1 MSSKPERLRIFRSL
15 SARLTVFYTALFLLG
30 LSAVFVAVYV
40 LISRA
45 IRERES
51 ELLQVRAN
59 EYVNVL
65 RQVGI
70 DGLRLYLQQDKEPY
84 VRSLFVTLVGDGVQV
99 LVHGSA
105 PPDWEQVEG
114 PVMLVPDGR
123 GGLMRQPTVQTR
135 PPREALRDF
144 MQATLPLPGRAQLVV
159 TRVTDNRAVFLEPLK
174 KTMWIAGAVA
184 ALVVSVA
191 GALVSWRAIRPV
203 RQVAMTA
210 RQIIATGDLSQKV
223 PDSRRR
229 DEVGELVDQFN
240 TLLARNHNLIRAMKD
255 ALDNVAHDVRT
266 PLTRLRAGA
275 EAALGAGADPAAVRE
290 ALADCVEETDRI
302 RSLLD
307 TLLDVS
313 AAEAG
318 VLALKRESVDVRD
331 LVEGV
336 VELYAL
342 VAEEKRIQLML
353 QAGQPATI
361 EGDATRLRQVV
372 ANLVDNAVK
381 YTPEGGSVYVGWDR
395 RVDRVVI
402 AVRDS
407 GPGVPPGEQDK
418 IWRRLYR
425 GDQSRSQRGLGLG
438 LSVVKAIAEAHGGH
452 VAVMNHAAGG
462 AVFSVEL
469 PFKSAPPLQIAG

>member
-15 SARLTVFYTALFLLG
+15 SARLTVFYTALFLLS
-30 LSAVFVAVYV
+30 LSAVFVAVYM
-40 LISRA
+40 LIART
-45 IRERES
+45 IRERER
-51 ELLQVRAN
+51 EVLEVRAA
-59 EYVNVL
+59 EYANVL
-65 RQVGI
+65 QQGGI
-70 DGLRLYLQQDKEPY
+70 EVLRLYIERDQEPF
-84 VRSLFVTLVGDGVQV
+84 VRSLFVRVIGERGQV
-99 LVHGSA
+99 NLA
-105 PPDWEQVEG
+105 FTPPAWRVEG
-114 PVMLVPDGR
+114 PVTMERDNWGELRPK
-123 GGLMRQPTVQTR
+123 QTVTIQIPADAR
-135 PPREALRDF
+135 RDL
-144 MQATLPLPGRAQLVV
+144 TEVRHPLPNGLLLVV
-159 TRVTDNRAVFLEPLK
+159 ARTTDNRAVFLEPLK
-174 KTMWIAGAVA
+174 RTMWIAGAITVV
-184 ALVVSVA
+184 VVSVG
-191 GALVSWRAIRPV
+191 GAFVSWRAIRPV
-203 RQVAMTA
+203 RQVAATA
-210 RQIIATGDLSQKV
+210 REIIATGDLSRNV
-223 PDSRRR
+223 PDTRRN
-229 DEVGELVDQFN
+229 DEVGELVEQFN
-240 TLLARNHNLIRAMKD
+240 TLLTRNHNLLRAMKD

-275 EAALGAGADPAAVRE
+275 EAALGAGDDPAAVRE

-318 VLALKRESVDVRD
+318 VLALKRESVDVRG

-342 VAEEKRIQLML
+342 VAEEKNIQLML

-361 EGDATRLRQVV
+361 EADATRLRQVV

-402 AVRDS
+402 AVRDT

-438 LSVVKAIAEAHGGH
+438 LSVVKAIVEAHGGH
-452 VAVMNHAAGG
+452 VAVMNHSAGG
-462 AVFSVEL
+462 AVFTVEL
-469 PFKSAPPLQIAG
+469 PFVSTPPLQIAG